1 MEVDVVARFWYQM
14 LYELLRILVIG
25 VGGFVIYTWAITV
38 ANDIVCLSCN
48 GLEKSETSIYFKGSY
63 QLEMLLLTS
72 AEPVNLF
79 ALGLP

>member
-48 GLEKSETSIYFKGSY
+48 GLEKSEISIHSKGIH

-79 ALGLP
+79 ASGLP